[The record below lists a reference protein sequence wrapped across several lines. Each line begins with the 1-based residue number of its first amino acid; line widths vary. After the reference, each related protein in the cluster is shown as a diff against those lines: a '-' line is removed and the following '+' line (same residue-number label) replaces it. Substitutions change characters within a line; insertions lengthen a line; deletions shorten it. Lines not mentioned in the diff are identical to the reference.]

1 MFTHRRSKMQFS
13 EHDWSASH
21 RFIDTSIKD
30 MGAHKMQTQRII
42 KQLSSDVAMYTSH
55 AMSRAVMHGE
65 TARLPLRDASS
76 LCLSLCSDL
85 HNNRDEWRLVR
96 AAVITAQHA
105 QHRWGLEIPLNCD
118 KYTSELL
125 ICLHSVPRTMLANQ
139 RVASFVW
146 WYSSAWSVCLSSIR
160 RFISTINQPC
170 FEITDKHKHSWVF
183 SEIFLI
189 SHQRIIIMN
198 RHCMLFVSECDF
210 NNKQA
215 NFTNPFFFV
224 IAFC

>member
-1 MFTHRRSKMQFS
+1 MFTRRQSKMQFS

-30 MGAHKMQTQRII
+30 MGAHKMQTPRII

-85 HNNRDEWRLVR
+85 HNNRDEWRLAR
-96 AAVITAQHA
+96 AAVITA

-125 ICLHSVPRTMLANQ
+125 ICLYCVPSAMLANQ

-146 WYSSAWSVCLSSIR
+146 WYSSAWAVCLSSVR
-160 RFISTINQPC
+160 RTSALHFHHKYS
-170 FEITDKHKHSWVF
+170 EIAAKQKHSRVF
-183 SEIFLI
+183 SEMFII

-198 RHCMLFVSECDF
+198 AVCCSCRNLIS
-210 NNKQA
+210 
-215 NFTNPFFFV
+215 
-224 IAFC
+224 IASRPIY